1 MPLRCGFRGGYVEV
15 VNLDAAVQQQ
25 MQKLMSVRLCPPL
38 PGQVLL
44 DMVVSPPAPSDP
56 SFTQFQAVS
65 RRGLGGGG
73 EGLLWR

>member
-1 MPLRCGFRGGYVEV
+1 M
-15 VNLDAAVQQQ
+15 DAAVQQQ

-38 PGQVLL
+38 PGQVVL

-65 RRGLGGGG
+65 RREGVEGRLG
-73 EGLLWR
+73 WRTCWVAGHCSPA

>member
-1 MPLRCGFRGGYVEV
+1 M
-15 VNLDAAVQQQ
+15 DAAVQQQ

-73 EGLLWR
+73 EGRLWR